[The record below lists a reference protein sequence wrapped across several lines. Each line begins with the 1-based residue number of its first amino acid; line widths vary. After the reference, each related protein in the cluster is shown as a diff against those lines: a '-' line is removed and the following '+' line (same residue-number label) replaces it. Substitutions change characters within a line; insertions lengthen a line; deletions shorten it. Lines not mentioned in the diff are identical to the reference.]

1 MIDKPVALVTGS
13 SRGIGRGIALTLG
26 THGYAVGVNYFR
38 SPEAA
43 AAVVA
48 EIEAGGGQAIAVRGD
63 VGLAA
68 DRAALIQQV
77 CERFGRLDVLVNNA
91 GIVGHMSKV
100 VDLPLTVLKRVFEVN
115 VIGYFLCAREA
126 IRSMSIERGGSGG
139 VIVNVSSRASA
150 LGGSNE
156 WVHYAA
162 SKGAIDTMT
171 IGLAKE
177 VAAEGVR
184 VNAVNPGLI
193 DTSFH
198 ASAGD
203 PDRLSRLIHTVPMG
217 RAGSV
222 DEVAETILFLLSDN
236 ASYITG
242 VCLDVSGGR

>member
-1 MIDKPVALVTGS
+1 MRNKVLLVTGGS
-13 SRGIGRGIALTLG
+13 GEIGAATAIKAARQQYKICMSYLSHKDRAD
-26 THGYAVGVNYFR
+26 AVL
-38 SPEAA
+38 SK
-43 AAVVA
+43 
-48 EIEAGGGQAIAVRGD
+48 IQDIGGQALAVQADTSKADD
-63 VGLAA
+63 VS
-68 DRAALIQQV
+68 ALFARCQKELGPV
-77 CERFGRLDVLVNNA
+77 THLVNNA

-100 VDLPLTVLKRVFEVN
+100 VDLPLTVLKRVLEVN

-150 LGGSNE
+150 LGGPNE

-177 VAAEGVR
+177 VAAEGIR

-203 PDRLSRLIHTVPMG
+203 PGRLARLTHTVPMG

-222 DEVAETILFLLSDN
+222 DEVAEAIMFLLSDN

>member
-1 MIDKPVALVTGS
+1 MRNKVLLVTGGS
-13 SRGIGRGIALTLG
+13 GEIGAATAIKAARQQYKICMSYLSHKDRAD
-26 THGYAVGVNYFR
+26 AVL
-38 SPEAA
+38 SK
-43 AAVVA
+43 
-48 EIEAGGGQAIAVRGD
+48 IQDIGGQALAVQADTSKEDD
-63 VGLAA
+63 VS
-68 DRAALIQQV
+68 ALFARCQKELGPV
-77 CERFGRLDVLVNNA
+77 THLVNNA
-91 GIVGHMSKV
+91 GIIGHMSKV
-100 VDLPLTVLKRVFEVN
+100 VDLPLTVLKRVLEVN

-150 LGGSNE
+150 LGGPNE

-162 SKGAIDTMT
+162 SKGAVDTMT

-177 VAAEGVR
+177 VAAEGIR

-203 PDRLSRLIHTVPMG
+203 PGRLARLTHTVPMG

-222 DEVAETILFLLSDN
+222 DEVAEAVMFLLSDN

>member
-1 MIDKPVALVTGS
+1 MKNKVLLVTGGS
-13 SRGIGRGIALTLG
+13 GEIGAATAIKAAEEHYKVCISYLAHKDRAD
-26 THGYAVGVNYFR
+26 AVL
-38 SPEAA
+38 SK
-43 AAVVA
+43 
-48 EIEAGGGQAIAVRGD
+48 IENIDGQAIAVQADTSSEED
-63 VGLAA
+63 VRTLF
-68 DRAALIQQV
+68 
-77 CERFGRLDVLVNNA
+77 ERCKQELGPVTHLVNNA
-91 GIVGHMSKV
+91 GIVGHLSKV

-126 IRSMSIERGGSGG
+126 IRSMSVEKGGSGG
-139 VIVNVSSRASA
+139 VIVNVSSRASD
-150 LGGSNE
+150 LGGPNE

-177 VAAEGVR
+177 VAAEGIR

-203 PDRLSRLIHTVPMG
+203 PERLSRLIHTVPMG

-222 DEVAETILFLLSDN
+222 DEVAEAIMFLLSDH

>member
-1 MIDKPVALVTGS
+1 MSYLSHKDRAD
-13 SRGIGRGIALTLG
+13 
-26 THGYAVGVNYFR
+26 AVL
-38 SPEAA
+38 SK
-43 AAVVA
+43 
-48 EIEAGGGQAIAVRGD
+48 IQDIGGQALAMQADTSKEDD
-63 VGLAA
+63 VS
-68 DRAALIQQV
+68 ALFARCQKELGPV
-77 CERFGRLDVLVNNA
+77 THLVNNA
-91 GIVGHMSKV
+91 GIIGHMSKV
-100 VDLPLTVLKRVFEVN
+100 VDLPLTVLKRVLEVN

-150 LGGSNE
+150 LGGPNE

-162 SKGAIDTMT
+162 SKGAVDTMT

-177 VAAEGVR
+177 VAAEGIR

-203 PDRLSRLIHTVPMG
+203 PGRLARLTHTVPMG

-222 DEVAETILFLLSDN
+222 DEVAEAVMFLLSDN